1 MNKKLRQEPILVLVS
16 LFFLFFF
23 INVVSAIDMP
33 ILPTIIKGTISINN
47 NPAPIG
53 TTIIATIDKT
63 TLGETNITKEGTY
76 VIAVGGDI
84 KNTGKNIN
92 LYVDG
97 IKTETNITWS
107 SGSMNTQD
115 IAVKTKNNN
124 YLYAIIAA
132 ITTLIVFFA
141 LKTKKKPKK

>member
-53 TTIIATIDKT
+53 TTIIATINKT

-141 LKTKKKPKK
+141 LKPKKKPKK